1 MPRTTKA
8 QVAVKNVLSEK
19 FNFFPSLQRQPS
31 AGSGIPN
38 LSSSAVPQQPHNEFF
53 GLGAMAMTAANG
65 QPGVPNLSKKG
76 PKAPPHRPGALP
88 MPPGYTPGMDLKG
101 MLNPAQSSSSFID
114 AKRGKKGGL
123 VSPQFFLFGISNNK
137 VRIFREGR
145 VQ

>member
-1 MPRTTKA
+1 M
-8 QVAVKNVLSEK
+8 
-19 FNFFPSLQRQPS
+19 
-31 AGSGIPN
+31 PN

-53 GLGAMAMTAANG
+53 GIAAAAFSAANGG

-123 VSPQFFLFGISNNK
+123 VSP
-137 VRIFREGR
+137 
-145 VQ
+145 